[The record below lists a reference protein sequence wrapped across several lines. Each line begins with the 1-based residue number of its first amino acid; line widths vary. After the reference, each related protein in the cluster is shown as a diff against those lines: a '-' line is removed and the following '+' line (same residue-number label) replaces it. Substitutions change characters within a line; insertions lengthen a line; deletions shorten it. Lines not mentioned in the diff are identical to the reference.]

1 MDTIENDSD
10 LTEPEEKPLT
20 TIESNSAPRK
30 NKTLLK
36 IFESALCILNK
47 VSNIDE
53 NTHFIDDTKYQVTK
67 DESKRRI
74 LIILIVLAGIMNSV
88 TVIGVYGLFDLTSMT
103 VLEREA
109 IIISSK
115 HQSSFCSTYIFI
127 GR

>member
-10 LTEPEEKPLT
+10 CSDSESEDKSET
-20 TIESNSAPRK
+20 TFSKSIPAPRK
-30 NKTLLK
+30 NKTLFK
-36 IFESALCILNK
+36 ILESALHILNK

-74 LIILIVLAGIMNSV
+74 LIMLIVLAGYMNLI
-88 TVIGVYGLFDLTSMT
+88 TVIGVIGLFDLASTT
-103 VLEREA
+103 LPEGDA

-115 HQSSFCSTYIFI
+115 
-127 GR
+127 